1 MDEKFSLT
9 WNDFQTNVVSSFSKL
24 RNLSTFSDITLVS
37 ADKEQISAHKVVLAS
52 SSCFFSNILEKN
64 TQSHLMVCLD
74 GISSM
79 ELTSV
84 LDYIYLGEVRIS
96 QENLDRFLEVAKK
109 LELEGLLTSDEF
121 EPKTDEKPYDT
132 KTLDDYE
139 KTESESFSTKQNRIV
154 MNVDDFSNIEELD
167 RQILQQIVRT
177 TEGINCGICNYTSKK
192 MSNLKEHIE
201 SHFKGLSFAC
211 KFCGKNFNNRQG
223 LRKHKLCKNK

>member
-84 LDYIYLGEVRIS
+84 LDYIYLGEVNIL
-96 QENLDRFLEVAKK
+96 QENLNIFLEVAHK
-109 LELEGLLTSDEF
+109 LELEGLLASEIEEF
-121 EPKTDEKPYDT
+121 EPSNDEKPFGIEP
-132 KTLDDYE
+132 LDDHE
-139 KTESESFSTKQNRIV
+139 ITETESFSPKPSKILMNTGSSSNKQKNRIV
-154 MNVDDFSNIEELD
+154 MLMIF
-167 RQILQQIVRT
+167 QP
-177 TEGINCGICNYTSKK
+177 
-192 MSNLKEHIE
+192 LK
-201 SHFKGLSFAC
+201 
-211 KFCGKNFNNRQG
+211 N
-223 LRKHKLCKNK
+223 